1 MVNATFLDAY
11 PIALRAAK
19 TQAMAAVSSGIIPA
33 SDREDFE
40 QEGVVACLR
49 ALPRFDPA
57 RASLRTFIERVVAA
71 RLASL
76 VRQARRRPETVPV
89 DMLCWLPVEC
99 KAARRELRMS
109 IDRVVANLRTDDREL
124 VQLLCDI
131 SPAEASRRLGIPSST
146 LHDRILRLRR
156 RFTRA
161 GLDRGD
167 YRAAGGA
174 R

>member
-1 MVNATFLDAY
+1 MVEGAGAADRADPAPVCRADAEL
-11 PIALRAAK
+11 AER
-19 TQAMAAVSSGIIPA
+19 VDA
-33 SDREDFE
+33 SVGREVDE

-49 ALPRFDPA
+49 ALPRFDPT

-89 DMLCWLPVEC
+89 EMLSWLPVEC
-99 KAARRELRMS
+99 KSARRELRMS

-156 RFTRA
+156 RFARA

>member
-1 MVNATFLDAY
+1 VVNAIFLEAY

-19 TQAMAAVSSGIIPA
+19 VRAMAAVSSGIIPV

-57 RASLRTFIERVVAA
+57 RASLRTFIEKIVAA

-76 VRQARRRPETVPV
+76 VRQARRSPELVPV
-89 DMLCWLPVEC
+89 EMLCWLPVES
-99 KAARRELRMS
+99 KTVGRELRMS
-109 IDRVVANLRTDDREL
+109 IDRVVATLRTDDREL
-124 VQLLCDI
+124 VQLLCEL

-156 RFTRA
+156 RFARA